1 MLLMSYIFS
10 SFPFLRITL
19 CLKVSKVDSE
29 PETKEALLEDHDS
42 IWLELRHAHI
52 ADVSS
57 V

>member
-1 MLLMSYIFS
+1 MSYIFS